1 MLPYLL
7 GITGVGSVRPYFR
20 KHVLNTLEPEDY
32 LFLNSLIISTVI
44 LGYFLYTYVFNNHV
58 VQRTYKNCCSM
69 SYTQIGALVLLGVFT
84 AVSSLFLF
92 NVEKNFNTP
101 AVNHVLL
108 KALSLLGL
116 FAAGVFIFN
125 ESYTTNHLLGIGV
138 TITGIVILLANPIKK

>member
-1 MLPYLL
+1 MLPYLV
-7 GITGVGSVRPYFR
+7 GITGIGSVRPYFR

-58 VQRTYKNCCSM
+58 VQRTYKNCCNM
-69 SYTQIGALVLLGVFT
+69 TYTQIGALVLLGVFT
-84 AVSSLFLF
+84 AASSLFLF

-125 ESYTTNHLLGIGV
+125 ESYTTNHRLGIGV
-138 TITGIVILLANPIKK
+138 TITGIVILLANPSKK

>member
-1 MLPYLL
+1 MLPYLV
-7 GITGVGSVRPYFR
+7 GITGIGSVRPYFR
-20 KHVLNTLEPEDY
+20 KHVLNPLEPEDY
-32 LFLNSLIISTVI
+32 LLLNSLIISTVI

-58 VQRTYKNCCSM
+58 VQRTYKNCCNM
-69 SYTQIGALVLLGVFT
+69 TYTQIGALVLLGVFT
-84 AVSSLFLF
+84 AASSLFLF

>member
-1 MLPYLL
+1 
-7 GITGVGSVRPYFR
+7 
-20 KHVLNTLEPEDY
+20 
-32 LFLNSLIISTVI
+32 
-44 LGYFLYTYVFNNHV
+44 
-58 VQRTYKNCCSM
+58 M

-84 AVSSLFLF
+84 AASSLFLF

-116 FAAGVFIFN
+116 FAAGLFIFN

>member
-1 MLPYLL
+1 MLPYLV
-7 GITGVGSVRPYFR
+7 GITGIGSVRPYFR

-44 LGYFLYTYVFNNHV
+44 LCYFLYTYVFNNHV
-58 VQRTYKNCCSM
+58 VQRTYKNCTNM
-69 SYTQIGALVLLGVFT
+69 TYTQIGALVLLGVFT
-84 AVSSLFLF
+84 AVSSLVLF

-108 KALSLLGL
+108 KALSLLVL

-125 ESYTTNHLLGIGV
+125 ETYTTNHLLGIGV
-138 TITGIVILLANPIKK
+138 TITGIVILLANPVKK

>member
-44 LGYFLYTYVFNNHV
+44 LGYFLYTYMFNNHV
-58 VQRTYKNCCSM
+58 VKRTYKNCCNM
-69 SYTQIGALVLLGVFT
+69 TYTQIGALVLLGVFT

>member
-1 MLPYLL
+1 MLPYLV

-32 LFLNSLIISTVI
+32 LFLNSFIISTVI
-44 LGYFLYTYVFNNHV
+44 FGYFLYTYCFNNHV

-69 SYTQIGALVLLGVFT
+69 TYTQIGALVLLGVFT